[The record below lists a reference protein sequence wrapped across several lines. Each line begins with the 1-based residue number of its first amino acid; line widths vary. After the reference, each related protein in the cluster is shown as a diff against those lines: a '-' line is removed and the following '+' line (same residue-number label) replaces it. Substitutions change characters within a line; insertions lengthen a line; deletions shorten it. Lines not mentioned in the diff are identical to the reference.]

1 MVASTKELMSTARPS
16 DNIIYGAEANV
27 IRLRIG
33 AEETEPFFGDNEGG
47 EDIAIF
53 RSKCFAKVHHRVDV
67 AVAEIRHGHHVALHG
82 WFSFDETHSS
92 ETLTEDS

>member
-1 MVASTKELMSTARPS
+1 MSTARPS

-27 IRLRIG
+27 IGLRIG
-33 AEETEPFFGDNEGG
+33 ADETEPFFGDNEGD
-47 EDIAIF
+47 EDIVVF
-53 RSKCFAKVHHRVDV
+53 RSKCFAKIHHGVDV
-67 AVAEIRHGHHVALHG
+67 AATGIRHGHHVALRG